1 MNIDGHFPCWG
12 VADAEAGQI
21 AEAILDL
28 FIDGIAK
35 PLPSRS
41 A

>member
-1 MNIDGHFPCWG
+1 MSRGDISDY
-12 VADAEAGQI
+12 AAEDEAVST

-28 FIDGIAK
+28 FIDGIA
-35 PLPSRS
+35 RR